1 MFKIVDLSENDKET
15 SLNSTDEAENYGG
28 PTEGHIK
35 FNALLDWMRN
45 VHANQN
51 AKYLKCL
58 DWRTNRIDVN
68 NIVDV
73 LCSENVVHKTET
85 FDRAVKIAFKQE
97 SSAPAM
103 TIEDAAN
110 LFEAIASKCEEDGV
124 DLGTVEVFVMNENE
138 KLTYF
143 SWYYDEGT
151 DTAVVIK
158 NMSPRKAAEF
168 LKNGAEAVLTK
179 AATTNDSKTMENLTN
194 ELQKIQ
200 DQMNKLKAKQ
210 DAVYNKMEQVSL
222 NEQDESEE
230 EKEEKEEK
238 AKKAKKK

>member
-1 MFKIVDLSENDKET
+1 MFEIVDLNEKVEDT
-15 SLNSTDEAENYGG
+15 SLNNTDEAEVYGG
-28 PTEGHIK
+28 PTAGHIK
-35 FNALLDWMRN
+35 FNALLDWMRK
-45 VHANQN
+45 VRADQN
-51 AKYLKCL
+51 AQYLKCL

-73 LCSENVVHKTET
+73 VCSESVVHKTET

-97 SSAPAM
+97 ANAPAM
-103 TIEDAAN
+103 TIGDAAD
-110 LFEAIASKCEEDGV
+110 LFEAIASKCEEDGI
-124 DLGTVEVFVMNENE
+124 DLGTVEVFVMNEQE

-168 LKNGAEAVLTK
+168 LKNGAEAVLVK
-179 AATTNDSKTMENLTN
+179 AAKSSKTIESLTD

-200 DQMNKLKAKQ
+200 DQMEKLKAKQ
-210 DAVYNKMEQVSL
+210 DAVYSQMEQVPL
-222 NEQDESEE
+222 NEKDESEE
-230 EKEEKEEK
+230 DEDELKKK
-238 AKKAKKK
+238 TKKAKK